1 MSQIAGPV
9 HSDPESAD
17 VARGGPASGGDPL
30 EAVLAQIAAGAA
42 GRDRER
48 QHPHAAIDAVR
59 RARLG
64 AVRLPL
70 GPGGAGCTVPELFRL
85 VVRLAEADPNVAQI
99 LRSHYSFVEQRL
111 IASDRVAGD
120 RWLALVADGAIFG
133 NATTELGPRNVGF
146 GRVADP
152 VTAVRRDGGRLLLRG
167 TKHYC
172 TGTLYA
178 DWVSVLAAGPDGTP
192 GSVVVPVDRAGV
204 TVEDDWDGFGQRLT
218 GTGTTRFDDV
228 VVAEHELVPANRADG
243 PYLHGAFL
251 QLYLTATIVGV
262 VRNVERDAVDLVRG
276 RSRTFTHAPAPEA
289 PADPL
294 LLQTVGG
301 IASQAFAAEA
311 TVDAAAVALGRAME
325 SVVDGVSDP
334 ESAHEASLRV
344 AQAKVVV
351 DALAVRVA
359 GELFD
364 VGGASATVRGR
375 GLDRHW
381 RNVRTL
387 ASHNPASYKAL
398 AIGDHLVNGARLP
411 DNGFF

>member
-9 HSDPESAD
+9 HSDPTSA
-17 VARGGPASGGDPL
+17 AAAPRGPALVGEPL
-30 EAVLAQIAAGAA
+30 DAVLGEIAAGAA
-42 GRDRER
+42 ERDRER
-48 QHPHAAIDAVR
+48 QHPHAAIDVVR

-70 GPGGAGCTVPELFRL
+70 DPGSAGCTVPELFRL

-120 RWLALVADGAIFG
+120 RWLALAADGAIFG

-152 VTAVRRDGGRLLLRG
+152 ATAVRRDGDRLLLRG
-167 TKHYC
+167 AKYYC
-172 TGTLYA
+172 TGTLYS

-192 GSVVVPVDRAGV
+192 GSVIVPVDRAGV

-228 VVAEHELVPANRADG
+228 EVSPDEVIPASRADG

-262 VRNVERDAVDLVRG
+262 VRNVERDAADLVRG
-276 RSRTFTHAPAPEA
+276 RSRTFTHAPSPEA
-289 PADPL
+289 PGDPL
-294 LLQTVGG
+294 LLGTVGE

-311 TVDAAAVALGRAME
+311 VVDAAAVALGWATE

-334 ESAHEASLRV
+334 DLAHEASLRV

-359 GELFD
+359 GDLFD
-364 VGGASATVRGR
+364 VGGASATARER